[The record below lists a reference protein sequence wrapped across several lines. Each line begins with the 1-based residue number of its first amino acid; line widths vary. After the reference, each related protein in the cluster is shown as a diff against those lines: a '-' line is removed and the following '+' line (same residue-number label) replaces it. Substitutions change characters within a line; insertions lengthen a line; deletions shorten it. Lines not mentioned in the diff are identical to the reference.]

1 MMSRTIDTAR
11 EIYVTGLRNQ
21 HAIENQAIELLER
34 QIGRLENYP
43 EMADRMRQH
52 LEESKQQ
59 AARIEELLA
68 GLNTGHSTLKDM
80 VTSFMGNVAALGH
93 ASASDEVVKNTFANY
108 AFEHYEI
115 AAYQGLLV
123 VADSAGQQA
132 SASVLQQSLK
142 EEQAMA
148 QWIEDHLKPTMLRY
162 IERYAAGETAGR

>member
-1 MMSRTIDTAR
+1 MSATLDTAR
-11 EIYVTGLRNQ
+11 EVYISGLRNQ
-21 HAIENQAIELLER
+21 HAVENQAVELLER

-52 LEESKQQ
+52 LGESKQQ
-59 AARIEELLA
+59 ATRIEEILA
-68 GLNTGHSTLKDM
+68 GLNTSHSAFKDM

-93 ASASDEVVKNTFANY
+93 ASASDEVIKNTFANY

-115 AAYQGLLV
+115 ASYQSLLV
-123 VADSAGQQA
+123 VADVAGQQA
-132 SASVLQQSLK
+132 SASLLQQSLK

-162 IERYAAGETAGR
+162 VERYASGETAGR

>member
-1 MMSRTIDTAR
+1 MSTTIDTAR
-11 EIYVTGLRNQ
+11 QIYVTGLRNQ

-43 EMADRMRQH
+43 EMSDRMRQH

-59 AARIEELLA
+59 ATRIEGLLA
-68 GLNTGHSTLKDM
+68 DMNTSHSTWKDM

-93 ASASDEVVKNTFANY
+93 APASDEVVKNTFANY

-123 VADSAGQQA
+123 VADAAGQQV
-132 SASVLQQSLK
+132 STSVLQQSLK

-148 QWIEDHLKPTMLRY
+148 KWIEDHLKPTMLRY

>member
-1 MMSRTIDTAR
+1 MMSKTVDTAR

-59 AARIEELLA
+59 AARNEELLA
-68 GLNTGHSTLKDM
+68 GLNTSHSTLKDM
-80 VTSFMGNVAALGH
+80 GTSLMGNVAALGH
-93 ASASDEVVKNTFANY
+93 APASDEVVKNTLANF

-115 AAYQGLLV
+115 ASYQGLLV
-123 VADSAGQQA
+123 VAEAAGQQA
-132 SASVLQQSLK
+132 STSLLQQSLK

-148 QWIEDHLKPTMLRY
+148 QWIDGNLKPTMLRY
-162 IERYAAGETAGR
+162 INRYAA